1 MVVPSVLW
9 VDEAGGTLGLDKID
23 GWSVREILGG
33 GAEGE
38 VEVVDEEEVEIHGSA
53 GPSGAADSTAT
64 RATSARTAAPTDGG
78 LTERTDGIS
87 EDMQGLQVD
96 GAQGVEPVDE
106 EEISEGLIKLRE
118 VGVTPGTS
126 IGQLQMQD
134 VSQVDGG
141 EHVLR

>member
-9 VDEAGGTLGLDKID
+9 TDEAGGTLGLERID

-53 GPSGAADSTAT
+53 VPSGAANTTAT
-64 RATSARTAAPTDGG
+64 RTTYTSTTSTTDGG

-96 GAQGVEPVDE
+96 GAQDVEPVEE

-118 VGVTPGTS
+118 LGVTPGTS
-126 IGQLQMQD
+126 IGHLQMKD

-141 EHVLR
+141 EYVL